1 MTRREI
7 SALTTREAARIIGVS
22 PSTICSHC
30 ASGRIKASRVPPFYR
45 TWDIP
50 ESEVKRLQQERA
62 HGARK
67 TPTQHTQP
75 PVYQQMIEL
84 GKRTTMARLCYAI
97 RRLCALL
104 DDDHWQQHVAY
115 VAQREADRR
124 RTGE

>member
-1 MTRREI
+1 MT
-7 SALTTREAARIIGVS
+7 TGEAARLIGVS
-22 PSTICSHC
+22 KSTISGHC

-45 TWDIP
+45 IWDIP

-67 TPTQHTQP
+67 TPTQHTKP
-75 PVYQQMIEL
+75 PAYQQMIEL
-84 GKRTTMARLCYAI
+84 GKSLTAVRLCYAI

-104 DDDHWQQHVAY
+104 DDEHWQQHVAY
-115 VAQREADRR
+115 VEQREAARR

>member
-1 MTRREI
+1 
-7 SALTTREAARIIGVS
+7 LTTGEAARLIGVS
-22 PSTICSHC
+22 KSTISGHC

-45 TWDIP
+45 IWDIP

-62 HGARK
+62 HGVRKAPARN
-67 TPTQHTQP
+67 PDP

-104 DDDHWQQHVAY
+104 DDEHWLQHVAY
-115 VAQREADRR
+115 VAQRQAARR
-124 RTGE
+124 RPDEQ

>member
-1 MTRREI
+1 M
-7 SALTTREAARIIGVS
+7 TTREAARIIGVS

-50 ESEVKRLQQERA
+50 ESEVRRYRA
-62 HGARK
+62 NRANGVRKAPARN
-67 TPTQHTQP
+67 PDP
-75 PVYQQMIEL
+75 PVYQQMVEL

-104 DDDHWQQHVAY
+104 DDDHWLQHVAY
-115 VAQREADRR
+115 VAQRQAARR
-124 RTGE
+124 RNGG